1 LIISTEEDQLQQE
14 RQRIMSQL
22 EIGGAGDTQEDL
34 ATVGIR
40 GDEDKT
46 VGGPESIFRSR

>member
-1 LIISTEEDQLQQE
+1 
-14 RQRIMSQL
+14 MSQL
-22 EIGGAGDTQEDL
+22 EIGEAGDTQEDL

-46 VGGPESIFRSR
+46 VSGAAESIFRSR